1 MAVKV
6 KETKI
11 KLKAYFSD
19 NESGTEKTKVFTISD
34 IDPAAS
40 NENLYALASSLN
52 PLIEGSFMRAVKGKD
67 ETLAN
72 EA

>member
-1 MAVKV
+1 MAVKI

-11 KLKAYFSD
+11 KLKSFFRD
-19 NESGTEKTKVFTISD
+19 ESTDGGKTKIFTIND

-40 NENLYALASSLN
+40 NENLFALASSLN
-52 PLIEGSFMRAVKGKD
+52 PLIEGNFFKAVKGKD
-67 ETLAN
+67 ETLAY

>member
-1 MAVKV
+1 MAVKI

-11 KLKAYFSD
+11 KLKSFFRD
-19 NESGTEKTKVFTISD
+19 ESTDGGKTKIFTIND

-40 NENLYALASSLN
+40 DENLYSLALSLN
-52 PLIEGSFMRAVKGKD
+52 PLIEGNFFKAVKGKD

>member
-1 MAVKV
+1 MAVKITD
-6 KETKI
+6 TKI
-11 KLKAYFSD
+11 KLKAFFRTELSD
-19 NESGTEKTKVFTISD
+19 GAKTKVFTLND

-52 PLIEGSFMRAVKGKD
+52 PLIEGDFSKAVKGKD
-67 ETLAN
+67 ETLTG

>member
-11 KLKAYFSD
+11 KLKAFFAD
-19 NESGTEKTKVFTISD
+19 NSSGTDKTKVFTIND
-34 IDPAAS
+34 IDPQAS
-40 NENLYALASSLN
+40 NDNLYALASSLN
-52 PLIEGSFMRAVKGKD
+52 PLIEGDFVRAVKGKD

>member
-11 KLKAYFSD
+11 KLKSFFRD
-19 NESGTEKTKVFTISD
+19 ESTDGGKTKIFTIND

-40 NENLYALASSLN
+40 DENLYRLASSLN
-52 PLIEGSFMRAVKGKD
+52 PIIEGDFFRAVKGKD
-67 ETLAN
+67 ETLAM

>member
-1 MAVKV
+1 MAVKI

-11 KLKAYFSD
+11 KLKSFFRD
-19 NESGTEKTKVFTISD
+19 ESTDGGKTKIFTIND

-40 NENLYALASSLN
+40 NENLYSLASSLN
-52 PLIEGSFMRAVKGKD
+52 PLIEGNFFKAVKGKD
-67 ETLAN
+67 ETLSM

>member
-6 KETKI
+6 KETKL
-11 KLKAYFSD
+11 KLKTYFVDS
-19 NESGTEKTKVFTISD
+19 STGTDKTKVFTISD
-34 IDPAAS
+34 INPQAS
-40 NENLYALASSLN
+40 NENLYSLSMALN
-52 PLIEGSFMRAVKGKD
+52 PLVEGDFRASVKGKD

>member
-19 NESGTEKTKVFTISD
+19 NESGTEKTKVFTIND

-40 NENLYALASSLN
+40 NENLYALATSLN
-52 PLIEGSFMRAVKGKD
+52 PLIEGDFRRAVKGKD

>member
-19 NESGTEKTKVFTISD
+19 DEGGTEKTKVFTISD